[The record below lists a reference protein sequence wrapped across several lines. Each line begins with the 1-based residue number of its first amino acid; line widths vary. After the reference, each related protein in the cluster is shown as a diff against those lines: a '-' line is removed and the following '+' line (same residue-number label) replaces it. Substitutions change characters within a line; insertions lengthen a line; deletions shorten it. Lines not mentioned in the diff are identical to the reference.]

1 MVRRIFGVIICLPIL
16 MLCSSCK
23 GDIDITMI
31 DIPGGTFEMG
41 CSPGDSEC
49 LDDENPRHTVTIS
62 AFKMSA
68 YEITQGQW
76 EALMGNNPADNDECG
91 SNCPVELVYWNDVQD
106 FIGELN
112 NQTGMNYRLPTEA
125 EWEYAA
131 RAGTTTKWYCG
142 DDESCLDDIAW
153 YDDNSGGQ
161 THPVGQKEP
170 NAWGLYDISGN
181 VWEWCSDWYDADYYD
196 ISPST
201 DPQGPASTSV
211 RVDRGGGSNSV
222 ARSCRST
229 HRRYGYPSYGT
240 SSLGFRL
247 CLPQ

>member
-1 MVRRIFGVIICLPIL
+1 
-16 MLCSSCK
+16 
-23 GDIDITMI
+23 
-31 DIPGGTFEMG
+31 MG
-41 CSPGDSEC
+41 CSPGDRGCRS
-49 LDDENPRHTVTIS
+49 DESPRHTVTIS

-68 YEITQGQW
+68 YEITQGQY
-76 EALMGNNPADNDECG
+76 EEVRGGNPSSFKECG
-91 SNCPVELVYWNDVQD
+91 SNCPVENVNWDYVQN
-106 FIGELN
+106 FIEELN
-112 NQTGMNYRLPTEA
+112 SLTGKNYRLPTEA

-142 DDESCLDDIAW
+142 DDPSCVDDIAW
-153 YDDNSGGQ
+153 WFGNAELK
-161 THPVGQKEP
+161 THPVGQKQA
-170 NAWGLYDISGN
+170 NAMGLYDMIGN
-181 VWEWCSDWYDADYYD
+181 VKEWCSDWYDSDYYD